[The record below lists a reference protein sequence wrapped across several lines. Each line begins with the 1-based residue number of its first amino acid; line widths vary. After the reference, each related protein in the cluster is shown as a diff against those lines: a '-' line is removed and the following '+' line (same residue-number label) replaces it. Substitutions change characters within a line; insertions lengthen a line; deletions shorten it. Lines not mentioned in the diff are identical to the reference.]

1 MVATSHDV
9 MPDIELYQ
17 PTDADN
23 ALALAR
29 DLGDEGW
36 LLAGGQDTFGW
47 LKDRN
52 KRPAAMIELTR
63 IDAWK
68 GIRELADGVEI
79 GALTTLTEIT
89 SNPLITARYGLLAR
103 AAGVVAS
110 PQIRNVGTLGG
121 NLNQDARCWYY
132 RRGLDCYRAG
142 GNICY
147 ADSPQGLNREHAIF
161 GASRCV
167 AVSPSD
173 TAPALVALDATMVI
187 TAASGQRTVAAQD
200 YFIGPARDIVHMTAL
215 HEGEIL
221 TAVRLPGAWA
231 NAEFYFEKVADRNV
245 WDFALVNIAAA
256 MRVSSD
262 RIDEARIACGAVE
275 CTPRRLQ
282 AVENAVRGQPRSEE
296 LAARAGE
303 LAVQDAVPLNYN
315 HFKVPLMSNLVK
327 RAIRGGSQG

>member
-1 MVATSHDV
+1 MAATSHDV

-17 PTDADN
+17 PADEDG
-23 ALALAR
+23 ALALAGRLGR
-29 DLGDEGW
+29 DGW
-36 LLAGGQDTFGW
+36 LLGGGQDTFGW

-52 KRPAAMIELTR
+52 KSPAAMIELTR

-68 GIRELADGVEI
+68 GVRETEDGGLEI
-79 GALTTLTEIT
+79 GAVTTLTEIAGD
-89 SNPLITARYGLLAR
+89 PLVRSRYGLLAE
-103 AAGVVAS
+103 AAAKVAS

-147 ADSPQGLNREHAIF
+147 ADSPEGLNREHAIF

-173 TAPALVALDATMVI
+173 TAPALVALDAVMAV
-187 TAASGQRTVAAQD
+187 ASSRGRRLIPARN
-200 YFIGPARDIVHMTAL
+200 YFVGPARDIVNMTVL
-215 HEGEIL
+215 NPGEIL
-221 TAVRLPGAWA
+221 TAVRIPGGWA
-231 NAEFYFEKVADRNV
+231 GAEFHFEKVADRNV

-256 MRVSSD
+256 MKVSD
-262 RIDEARIACGAVE
+262 GVIEDARLACGAVE
-275 CTPRRLQ
+275 CVPRRLE
-282 AVENAVRGQPRSEE
+282 AVEDAIRGRPRTAA

-303 LAVQDAVPLNYN
+303 VAVEGARPLNYN
-315 HFKVPLMSNLVK
+315 HFKVPLMANLVS
-327 RAIRGGSQG
+327 RAVRGRA

>member
-17 PTDADN
+17 PTDEDN
-23 ALALAR
+23 ALALAS
-29 DLGDEGW
+29 DLGSDGW

-52 KRPAAMIELTR
+52 KTPSSMIELTQ

-68 GIRELADGVEI
+68 GIRETADGVEI
-79 GALTTLTEIT
+79 GAVTTLTEIAK
-89 SNPLITARYGLLAR
+89 NPLIMERYGLLAK

-147 ADSPQGLNREHAIF
+147 ADSPEGLNREHAIF

-187 TAASGQRTVAAQD
+187 SSASGQRTVSAQD
-200 YFIGPARDIVHMTAL
+200 YFIGPARDITHMTAL
-215 HEGEIL
+215 NDGEIL
-221 TAVRLPGAWA
+221 TAVRLPASWA

-245 WDFALVNIAAA
+245 WDFALVNVAAA
-256 MRVSSD
+256 MKVSGGTIED
-262 RIDEARIACGAVE
+262 ARIACGAVE
-275 CTPRRLQ
+275 CTPRRLE
-282 AVENAVRGQPRSEE
+282 AVENAVRGQQRTEDV
-296 LAARAGE
+296 ATRAGE
-303 LAVQDAVPLNYN
+303 MAVEGAQPLNYN
-315 HFKVPLMSNLVK
+315 HFKVPLMANLVK
-327 RAIRGGSQG
+327 RAIRG

>member
-17 PTDADN
+17 PTDEDN
-23 ALALAR
+23 ALALAS
-29 DLGDEGW
+29 DLGSNGW

-52 KRPAAMIELTR
+52 KTPSAMIELTQ

-68 GIRELADGVEI
+68 GIKETADGVEI
-79 GALTTLTEIT
+79 GAVTTLTEIAR
-89 SNPLITARYGLLAR
+89 NPLITERYGLLAK
-103 AAGVVAS
+103 AASVVAS

-142 GNICY
+142 GNLCY
-147 ADSPQGLNREHAIF
+147 ADSPEGLNREHAIF

-167 AVSPSD
+167 AVTPSD

-187 TAASGQRTVAAQD
+187 ASASGTRTMPARD
-200 YFIGPARDIVHMTAL
+200 YFIGPARDITHMTAL
-215 HEGEIL
+215 NEGEIL
-221 TAVRLPGAWA
+221 TAVRLPASWA

-245 WDFALVNIAAA
+245 WDFALVSVAAA
-256 MRVSSD
+256 MKVSGGAIED
-262 RIDEARIACGAVE
+262 ARIACGAVE
-275 CTPRRLQ
+275 CTPRRLE
-282 AVENAVRGQPRSEE
+282 AVENAIRGQQRSED
-296 LAARAGE
+296 LASRAGDMAVEGARA
-303 LAVQDAVPLNYN
+303 LNYN
-315 HFKVPLMSNLVK
+315 HFKIPLMANLVK
-327 RAIRGGSQG
+327 RAVRG

>member
-17 PTDADN
+17 PTDEDN
-23 ALALAR
+23 ALALASE
-29 DLGDEGW
+29 LGTDGW

-52 KRPAAMIELTR
+52 KTPSAMIELTQ

-68 GIRELADGVEI
+68 GIKETSDGIEI
-79 GALTTLTEIT
+79 GAVTTLKEIA
-89 SNPLITARYGLLAR
+89 SNPLVTERYGLLAK
-103 AAGVVAS
+103 AAAVVAS

-147 ADSPQGLNREHAIF
+147 ADSPEGLNREHAIF

-167 AVSPSD
+167 AVTPSD

-187 TAASGQRTVAAQD
+187 ASASGTRTMSAQD
-200 YFIGPARDIVHMTAL
+200 YFIGPDRDITHMTAL
-215 HEGEIL
+215 DDGEIL
-221 TAVRLPGAWA
+221 TAVRLPASWA

-245 WDFALVNIAAA
+245 WDFALVNVAAA
-256 MRVSSD
+256 IKVSGGA
-262 RIDEARIACGAVE
+262 IDDARIACGAVE
-275 CTPRRLQ
+275 CTPRRLE
-282 AVENAVRGQPRSEE
+282 AVENAIRGQQRSED
-296 LAARAGE
+296 LASRAGDMAVEGARA
-303 LAVQDAVPLNYN
+303 LNYN
-315 HFKVPLMSNLVK
+315 HFKIPLMANLVK
-327 RAIRGGSQG
+327 RAVRG

>member
-17 PTDADN
+17 PTDEEN
-23 ALALAR
+23 ALALANT
-29 DLGDEGW
+29 LGADGW
-36 LLAGGQDTFGW
+36 IVGGGQDTYGW

-52 KRPAAMIELTR
+52 KNPAAMIELTQ

-68 GIRELADGVEI
+68 GIKEIADGIEI
-79 GALTTLTEIT
+79 GAVTTLTDIAN
-89 SNPLITARYGLLAR
+89 NPLVQSRYALLAT
-103 AAGVVAS
+103 AAGKVAS

-147 ADSPQGLNREHAIF
+147 ADSPEGLNREHALF

-173 TAPALVALDATMVI
+173 TAPALVALDATMVV
-187 TAASGQRTVAAQD
+187 ASSSRERLIPAQD
-200 YFIGPARDIVHMTAL
+200 FFVGPERDIVNMTVL
-215 HEGEIL
+215 NDDEIL
-221 TAVRLPGAWA
+221 TAVRIPSTWA

-256 MRVSSD
+256 FKVSGGSIED
-262 RIDEARIACGAVE
+262 ARIVCGAVE
-275 CTPRRLQ
+275 CTPRRLES
-282 AVENAVRGQPRSEE
+282 VESAIRGQQRSEE
-296 LAARAGE
+296 LAASAGE
-303 LAVQDAVPLNYN
+303 MATEGARPLNYN
-315 HFKVPLMSNLVK
+315 HFKVPLMQNLVK
-327 RAIRGGSQG
+327 RAIRG

>member
-1 MVATSHDV
+1 

-17 PTDADN
+17 PTDEDN
-23 ALALAR
+23 ALALASELVS
-29 DLGDEGW
+29 DGW

-52 KRPAAMIELTR
+52 KAPSAMIELTQ

-68 GIRELADGVEI
+68 GIRETADGVEI
-79 GALTTLTEIT
+79 GAVTTLTEI
-89 SNPLITARYGLLAR
+89 SKHPLITERYGLLAK

-142 GNICY
+142 GNLCY
-147 ADSPQGLNREHAIF
+147 ADSPEGLNREHAIF

-187 TAASGQRTVAAQD
+187 ASASGTRTMAAQD
-200 YFIGPARDIVHMTAL
+200 YFIGPARDITHMTAL
-215 HEGEIL
+215 NEGEIL
-221 TAVRLPGAWA
+221 TAVRLPASWA
-231 NAEFYFEKVADRNV
+231 NAEYYFEKVADRNV
-245 WDFALVNIAAA
+245 WDFALVSVAAA
-256 MRVSSD
+256 MKVSGGAISD
-262 RIDEARIACGAVE
+262 ARIACGAVE
-275 CTPRRLQ
+275 CTPRRLE
-282 AVENAVRGQPRSEE
+282 AVENAIRGQQRSED
-296 LAARAGE
+296 LASRAGDMAVEGARA
-303 LAVQDAVPLNYN
+303 LNYN
-315 HFKVPLMSNLVK
+315 HYKIPLMANLVK
-327 RAIRGGSQG
+327 RAVRG

>member
-17 PTDADN
+17 PTDEEN
-23 ALALAR
+23 ALALANT
-29 DLGDEGW
+29 LGADGW
-36 LLAGGQDTFGW
+36 LVGGGQDTYGW

-52 KRPAAMIELTR
+52 KNPAAMIELTQ

-68 GIRELADGVEI
+68 GIKEIADGIEI
-79 GALTTLTEIT
+79 GAVTTLTDIAN
-89 SNPLITARYGLLAR
+89 NPLVQSRYALLAT
-103 AAGVVAS
+103 AAGKVAS

-121 NLNQDARCWYY
+121 NLIQDARCWYY

-147 ADSPQGLNREHAIF
+147 ADSPEGLNREHSLF

-173 TAPALVALDATMVI
+173 TAPALVALDATMVV
-187 TAASGQRTVAAQD
+187 ASSSRERLIPAQD
-200 YFIGPARDIVHMTAL
+200 FFVGPERDIVNMTVL
-215 HEGEIL
+215 NDDEIL
-221 TAVRLPGAWA
+221 TAVRIPSTWA

-256 MRVSSD
+256 FKVSGGSIED
-262 RIDEARIACGAVE
+262 ARIVCGAVE
-275 CTPRRLQ
+275 CTPRRLES
-282 AVENAVRGQPRSEE
+282 VESAIRGQQRSEE
-296 LAARAGE
+296 LAASAGE
-303 LAVQDAVPLNYN
+303 MATEGARPLNYN
-315 HFKVPLMSNLVK
+315 HFKVPLMQNLVK
-327 RAIRGGSQG
+327 RAIRG

>member
-17 PTDADN
+17 PTDEDN
-23 ALALAR
+23 ALALAS
-29 DLGDEGW
+29 DLGSDGW

-52 KRPAAMIELTR
+52 KTPSSMIELTQ

-68 GIRELADGVEI
+68 GIRETADGVEI
-79 GALTTLTEIT
+79 GAVTTLTEIAK
-89 SNPLITARYGLLAR
+89 NPLIMERYGLLAK

-147 ADSPQGLNREHAIF
+147 ADSPEGLNREHAIF

-187 TAASGQRTVAAQD
+187 SSASGQRTVSAQD
-200 YFIGPARDIVHMTAL
+200 YFIGPARDITHMTAL
-215 HEGEIL
+215 NDGEIL
-221 TAVRLPGAWA
+221 TAVRLPASWA

-245 WDFALVNIAAA
+245 WDFALVNVAAA
-256 MRVSSD
+256 MKVSGGTIED
-262 RIDEARIACGAVE
+262 ARIACGAVE
-275 CTPRRLQ
+275 CTPRRLE
-282 AVENAVRGQPRSEE
+282 AVENAVRGQQRTEDV
-296 LAARAGE
+296 ATRAGE
-303 LAVQDAVPLNYN
+303 MAVEGAVPLNYN
-315 HFKVPLMSNLVK
+315 HFKVPLMANLVK
-327 RAIRGGSQG
+327 RAIQG